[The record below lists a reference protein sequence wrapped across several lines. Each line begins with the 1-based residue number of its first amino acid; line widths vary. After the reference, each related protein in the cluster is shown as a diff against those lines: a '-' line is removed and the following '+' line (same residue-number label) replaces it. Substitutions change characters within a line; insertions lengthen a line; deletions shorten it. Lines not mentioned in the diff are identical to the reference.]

1 MTASGRRPD
10 LTHELEL
17 RRLGHTLVAGL
28 DEVGRGALA
37 GPVVAAAVI
46 LPLDRFDL
54 AQALEGVR
62 DSKQL
67 SPLARQ
73 HWAVEVRRIALSVGI
88 GKSSAR
94 ELDRVGVISATRLA
108 MQRALAKLSWQPSF
122 LLIDHLRLIDLAIPQ
137 HAITRGDQSVLSIAA
152 ASVVA
157 KVARDQLMEKLG
169 DRFPAYGFDRH
180 KGYGTAHHRAAL
192 DRVGTCREH
201 RRSFAPVKIALER
214 PGSAKIRSRRQP
226 QILTCRSPSSSP
238 PEPLPSS
245 APRPTL
251 PSSVTQS

>member
-1 MTASGRRPD
+1 MY
-10 LTHELEL
+10 ELEL

-54 AQALEGVR
+54 AATLEGVR

-73 HWAVEVRRIALSVGI
+73 HWAAEVRRIALSVGI
-88 GKSSAR
+88 GQSSAR
-94 ELDRVGVISATRLA
+94 ELDRVGVLAATRLA
-108 MQRALAKLSWQPSF
+108 MGRALAELSWDPSF
-122 LLIDHLRLIDLAIPQ
+122 LLIDHLRLIDLDIPQ
-137 HAITRGDQSVLSIAA
+137 YAITRGDQSVLSIAA
-152 ASVVA
+152 ASVIA
-157 KVARDQLMEKLG
+157 KVARDRLMERLG

-201 RRSFAPVKIALER
+201 RRSFAPVKLALER
-214 PGSAKIRSRRQP
+214 PRSAKIRSRRQP
-226 QILTCRSPSSSP
+226 QILTCRSPISSP
-238 PEPLPSS
+238 LEPLPSS